1 MPEEVRQLRAIVDG
15 DHLYRAP
22 KDLMGRAPERGE
34 RVDYKRLLDAAS
46 WTVFGPRRVSAHY
59 FQRRH
64 MGGDGLYSTLESMGY
79 ELHLFP
85 YDQGW
90 EQVKNAI
97 LVELA
102 ALRQIDCDLLFI
114 GGDNYRGRFE
124 QVLEELQ
131 AGPLQRQVGI
141 VHLDGACQFNRA
153 RFETFD
159 LIRDLAAMPESI
171 YEAAVETRQYPA
183 GYPSHYAVGDINPT
197 TQLGEQLQEELGGGE
212 VAAPQPT
219 APPPPRPARLPQTY
233 RHLQSQIPMPAQPPA
248 SPPIAAPRPAA
259 AQAPPAAPQPSA
271 QPVPPQAAPQPAP
284 QPAVVAPTAAPPPP
298 PTAAPA
304 APAGPRNVLVL
315 IDHENID
322 WSLGNLIGPAQL
334 NAETRPR
341 WKTLRTFV
349 ESRANGGAVQFLSF
363 LQHNDVITG
372 FAVYLD
378 GEEGFRPILLE
389 SEIDQTG
396 RRRPVVDEAIHRSLA
411 ALRER
416 ECDVLV
422 VTNDGG
428 YLIHLRALRETSAG
442 IERRFG
448 VIGFVDEMSALYR
461 QEDWIEVFDLER
473 DVGAF
478 TYTLPRRYMPIA
490 IDKFDVDSVLGDFGL
505 GASDAPAE
513 SAAAATES
521 ADSAEAAPAEAEEL
535 VEFEIDIA
543 EVGANEV
550 GVIKAVK
557 DFTDYTLLEAK
568 HFVESSSEELLVV
581 SLSREQAE
589 SFKTALETAG
599 ATIEISEA

>member
-1 MPEEVRQLRAIVDG
+1 MVEEARQLYVVADG

-64 MGGDGLYSTLESMGY
+64 MGGDGLYSTLQSMGY
-79 ELHLFP
+79 QLHLFP

-97 LVELA
+97 LMELA
-102 ALRQIDCDLLFI
+102 ALRQVDCDVLFI

-124 QVLEELQ
+124 NLLEELLS
-131 AGPLQRQVGI
+131 GPFERQVGI
-141 VHLDGACQFNRA
+141 VYLEGSCQFNRA

-159 LIRDLAAMPESI
+159 LIRDLEAMPQSI
-171 YEAAVETRQYPA
+171 YTAAEEARQYPA
-183 GYPSHYAVGDINPT
+183 GYPSSYSVGDISPT
-197 TQLGEQLQEELGGGE
+197 TQIGAQLQEKLNGGE
-212 VAAPQPT
+212 AVEAAP
-219 APPPPRPARLPQTY
+219 APPPPRPARLPQDY
-233 RHLQSQIPMPAQPPA
+233 QHLQAQYPVPAPSPA
-248 SPPIAAPRPAA
+248 SPPIPAPRPAA
-259 AQAPPAAPQPSA
+259 LQAQPPVVAQPPAPPAA
-271 QPVPPQAAPQPAP
+271 QPVA
-284 QPAVVAPTAAPPPP
+284 AAPPPATVP
-298 PTAAPA
+298 AQPAAPA
-304 APAGPRNVLVL
+304 APVGPRNVLVL

-334 NAETRPR
+334 SAETRPR

-349 ESRANGGAVQFLSF
+349 EGRANGGAVQFLSF

-389 SEIDQTG
+389 SEIDSTG

-428 YLIHLRALRETSAG
+428 YLVHMQALRDASAG
-442 IERRFG
+442 IQRRFG

-478 TYTLPRRYMPIA
+478 SYTLPRRYMPIA
-490 IDKFDVDSVLGDFGL
+490 IDQFDVNSVLGDFGL
-505 GASDAPAE
+505 DAPAE
-513 SAAAATES
+513 SAPAQ
-521 ADSAEAAPAEAEEL
+521 AAPAEAEEQI
-535 VEFEIDIA
+535 EFEIDIA
-543 EVGANEV
+543 NVGANELE
-550 GVIKAVK
+550 VIKAVK
-557 DFTDYTLLEAK
+557 SFTDYTLLEAK
-568 HFVESSSEELLVV
+568 HFVESSSEELLIV
-581 SLSREQAE
+581 SLSREQAA
-589 SFKTALETAG
+589 SFKAALEAAG

>member
-1 MPEEVRQLRAIVDG
+1 MPEEVRQLHAIVDG

-102 ALRQIDCDLLFI
+102 RLRQVDCDLLFV
-114 GGDNYRGRFE
+114 GGDSYRGRFE

-183 GYPSHYAVGDINPT
+183 GYPSHYSVGDISSA

-212 VAAPQPT
+212 AAAP

-233 RHLQSQIPMPAQPPA
+233 RHLQSQIPMPAQAPA
-248 SPPIAAPRPAA
+248 PPPIAAPRPAA
-259 AQAPPAAPQPSA
+259 AQAPPAAPQPAA
-271 QPVPPQAAPQPAP
+271 QPVPQPAP
-284 QPAVVAPTAAPPPP
+284 QPTPQPAAAAPAAAPPQP

-428 YLIHLRALRETSAG
+428 YLVHLRALRETSAG

-448 VIGFVDEMSALYR
+448 VIGFVDEMSGLYR

-478 TYTLPRRYMPIA
+478 SYALPRRYMPIA
-490 IDKFDVDSVLGDFGL
+490 IDQFDVDSVLGDFGL

-513 SAAAATES
+513 SAAAAAES
-521 ADSAEAAPAEAEEL
+521 AEPAEAAPAEAEAL

-543 EVGANEV
+543 AVGANEI

-589 SFKTALETAG
+589 SFKAALETAG
-599 ATIEISEA
+599 ATIEMAEA

>member
-1 MPEEVRQLRAIVDG
+1 MVEEARQLYVVADG

-64 MGGDGLYSTLESMGY
+64 MGGDGLYSTLQSMGY
-79 ELHLFP
+79 QLHLFP

-97 LVELA
+97 LMELA
-102 ALRQIDCDLLFI
+102 ALRQVDCDVLFI
-114 GGDNYRGRFE
+114 GGDSYRGRFE
-124 QVLEELQ
+124 QLLEELQ
-131 AGPLQRQVGI
+131 SGPFERQVGI
-141 VHLDGACQFNRA
+141 VYLEGSCQFNRA

-159 LIRDLAAMPESI
+159 LIRDLEAMPASI
-171 YEAAVETRQYPA
+171 YAAAEEARQYPA
-183 GYPSHYAVGDINPT
+183 GYPSSYSVGDISPT
-197 TQLGEQLQEELGGGE
+197 QMGTQLQEKLNGGE
-212 VAAPQPT
+212 AIEAAPAP
-219 APPPPRPARLPQTY
+219 PPPPRPARLPQDY
-233 RHLQSQIPMPAQPPA
+233 RHLQAQYPAPA
-248 SPPIAAPRPAA
+248 PAPTPPPIPAPRPAA
-259 AQAPPAAPQPSA
+259 LQAQPPVAQPPVTQPPAQPAA
-271 QPVPPQAAPQPAP
+271 QPVAAAPTPAPAAIPPQPPA
-284 QPAVVAPTAAPPPP
+284 
-298 PTAAPA
+298 AAPA
-304 APAGPRNVLVL
+304 APTGPRNVLVL

-341 WKTLRTFV
+341 WKTLRAFV
-349 ESRANGGAVQFLSF
+349 EGRANGGAVQFLSF

-389 SEIDQTG
+389 SEVDSTG
-396 RRRPVVDEAIHRSLA
+396 RRRPVVDEAIHRSLE

-428 YLIHLRALRETSAG
+428 YLVHLRALREASAG

-461 QEDWIEVFDLER
+461 QEDWIDVFDLER

-478 TYTLPRRYMPIA
+478 SYALPRRYMPIA
-490 IDKFDVDSVLGDFGL
+490 IDQFDVDSVLGDFGL
-505 GASDAPAE
+505 DASAAPAASAAVAEDAPA
-513 SAAAATES
+513 
-521 ADSAEAAPAEAEEL
+521 PAEEL
-535 VEFEIDIA
+535 IEFEIDIA
-543 EVGANEV
+543 NVGANELE
-550 GVIKAVK
+550 VIKAVK
-557 DFTDYTLLEAK
+557 SFTDYTLLEAK
-568 HFVESSSEELLVV
+568 HFVESSSEELLIV
-581 SLSREQAE
+581 SLSREQAA
-589 SFKTALETAG
+589 SFKAALEAAG